1 MASNQDGAAESGDD
15 AAGESAAHAD
25 RPGEAAP
32 IVQRLG
38 AALRDADATVAVA
51 ESCTGGL
58 IGAELTSV
66 PGSSDYFDRSLVTYA
81 YDAKRQLLGVTREA
95 LDERGAVSEPVARQ
109 MARGVRDT
117 ADTTWGVGVTGV
129 AGPGGGTEETPV
141 GTVYVGVA
149 YAGPWGSESS
159 YATVERYEFDGNRA
173 EVRDAAARRALADLL
188 GEIETVA
195 DRSG

>member
-15 AAGESAAHAD
+15 AADESAAHAD
-25 RPGEAAP
+25 RPGEAAT